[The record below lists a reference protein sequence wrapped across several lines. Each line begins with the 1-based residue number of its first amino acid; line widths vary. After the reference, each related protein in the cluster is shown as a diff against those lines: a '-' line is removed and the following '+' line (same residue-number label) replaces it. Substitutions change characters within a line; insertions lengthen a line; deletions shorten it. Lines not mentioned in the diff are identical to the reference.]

1 MVLEKILPIDVVRKI
16 YSYDNTYREYYE
28 ENVLNLI
35 ERSWAIKW
43 IDREKGHYGLDYS
56 HYGIF
61 SMNAEVERLTED
73 PEMEYIY
80 RLPEANEICKLQN
93 ERAEDKNIDIIFKP
107 EHILKGDMDGTY
119 FLNHYNLTYLI
130 RL

>member
-1 MVLEKILPIDVVRKI
+1 MVLEKILPIEVVRKI

-56 HYGIF
+56 HYGIL
-61 SMNAEVERLTED
+61 SMNAEVERPPYESSLT
-73 PEMEYIY
+73 
-80 RLPEANEICKLQN
+80 ANPT
-93 ERAEDKNIDIIFKP
+93 RA
-107 EHILKGDMDGTY
+107 Y
-119 FLNHYNLTYLI
+119 YLT
-130 RL
+130 

>member
-43 IDREKGHYGLDYS
+43 IDRENGHYGLDYS
-56 HYGIF
+56 HYDIF
-61 SMNAEVERLTED
+61 SMAVKVESLSDDPDNEYVYRLTE
-73 PEMEYIY
+73 
-80 RLPEANEICKLQN
+80 AKEICKMQN
-93 ERAEDKNIDIIFKP
+93 DRAKDKNMDIIFKP

-119 FLNHYNLTYLI
+119 LLNHSHMTYLI

>member
-16 YSYDNTYREYYE
+16 YSYDNTYREYYQ

-43 IDREKGHYGLDYS
+43 IDCENGHYGLDYS
-56 HYGIF
+56 HYDIF
-61 SMNAEVERLTED
+61 SISVEAERLSEDPENEYVYRLTE
-73 PEMEYIY
+73 
-80 RLPEANEICKLQN
+80 AKEICKIQN
-93 ERAEDKNIDIIFKP
+93 ERARNQNKDIVFKP

-119 FLNHYNLTYLI
+119 LLNHSHMTYLI